1 MTEETPELDEVIETD
16 FDVLKQDLAQKK
28 EKAEEYLATLQRVKA
43 DFENY
48 KKRVEQE
55 KGEQINWANAELIK
69 KLLPVLDDLDRAF
82 ANLPHNVK
90 EPDWLDGFQ
99 LIYRK
104 LLSVLEA
111 EGLVEVECEGE
122 KFDPAIHDAV
132 MQQEGE
138 DGVVLD
144 KICKGYKLK
153 DRWLRAPQVVVGKGF
168 GSKPGDEAGEVFDGS
183 AGNAELDE

>member
-16 FDVLKQDLAQKK
+16 IDVLKQDLAQEK
-28 EKAEEYLATLQRVKA
+28 EKAEEYLATLQRMKA

-48 KKRVEQE
+48 RKRVEQE
-55 KGEQINWANAELIK
+55 KSDQINWANAELIK

-82 ANLPHNVK
+82 ANLPHKVK
-90 EPDWLDGFQ
+90 ETDWLDGFK
-99 LIYRK
+99 LIQRK

-111 EGLVEVECEGE
+111 EGLVEIECEGE
-122 KFDPAIHDAV
+122 KFDPAVHDAV

-138 DGVVLD
+138 EGMVLD

-153 DRWLRAPQVVVGKGF
+153 DRWLRAPQVIVGKGF
-168 GSKPGDEAGEVFDGS
+168 ESKPKDEANEVFEGS
-183 AGNAELDE
+183 SEDAELDG